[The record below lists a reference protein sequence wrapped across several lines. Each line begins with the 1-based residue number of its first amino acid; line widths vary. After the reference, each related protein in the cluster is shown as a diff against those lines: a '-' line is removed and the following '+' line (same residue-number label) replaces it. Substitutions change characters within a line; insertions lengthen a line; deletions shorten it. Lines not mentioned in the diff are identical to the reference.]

1 MKKGTK
7 LTITYAYNRANG
19 FEWYK
24 VTGPYGA
31 GWVAGAYLSSTPVT
45 NVKPI
50 KIGFTVY
57 VNDGPLNMRSSPST
71 SASIVSILP
80 QDAKLQVVDG
90 PRTANGYTWWQLRSS
105 KWGTGWVVAN
115 YIGRR

>member
-1 MKKGTK
+1 
-7 LTITYAYNRANG
+7 
-19 FEWYK
+19 
-24 VTGPYGA
+24 VPYGA
-31 GWVAGAYLSSTPVT
+31 GWVAGAYLSSKPVT